1 MTNLLPYELALL
13 LASFVYIVTPGPVF
27 LAIISLVSEKGK
39 NAGFKFVSGA
49 ILGCMVWLL
58 FTCTSL
64 IEAGRFPDIVFT
76 ILAFSCA
83 SYLFFLGGKMCLRS
97 IKKDNNTIFDKP
109 FKKGLTLALLNP
121 KSYPV
126 MTSLFSGVAVNYEN
140 LMQWGNIEKI
150 LVLSVFGFSLGYAFM
165 VLIASFAG
173 IKTFYIENLRGVS
186 ICFGLIFIYFGISL
200 IIGTVQPLNSVF

>member
-1 MTNLLPYELALL
+1 
-13 LASFVYIVTPGPVF
+13 
-27 LAIISLVSEKGK
+27 
-39 NAGFKFVSGA
+39 
-49 ILGCMVWLL
+49 
-58 FTCTSL
+58 
-64 IEAGRFPDIVFT
+64 
-76 ILAFSCA
+76 
-83 SYLFFLGGKMCLRS
+83 
-97 IKKDNNTIFDKP
+97 
-109 FKKGLTLALLNP
+109 
-121 KSYPV
+121 

-200 IIGTVQPLNSVF
+200 IIGTLQPLNSVF